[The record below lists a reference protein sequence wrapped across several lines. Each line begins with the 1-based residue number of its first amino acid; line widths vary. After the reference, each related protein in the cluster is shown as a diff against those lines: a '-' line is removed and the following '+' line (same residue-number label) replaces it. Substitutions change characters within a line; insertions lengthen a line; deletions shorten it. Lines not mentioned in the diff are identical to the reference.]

1 MRRLLRN
8 AMTLSA
14 FTVGM
19 TCACMA
25 QSATTQPVQSASVDP
40 PASPATATPAAGT
53 DATHPASNAAQP
65 ELQPTVAQ
73 ELDALKSRID
83 QLENE
88 VKEEKARALA
98 DSSDTAAMKAAE
110 KELVAG
116 DGSAMSKP
124 GVGVSPSL
132 QAAAPAAPAEPAAP
146 EIGAQTTTK
155 GEPFPGDWTWL
166 NSNGHAVDSPMSTKY
181 FTPEFRADANYIL
194 DYNHPSDDTM
204 GGATESFRSDEWQLE
219 QISIMWFV

>member
-1 MRRLLRN
+1 MDSANYGAIEHSFLLGAPACQAPGMALTQMMGLKIRFSTAIREVEMRRLLRN

-40 PASPATATPAAGT
+40 PASPATGSPAAGT

-65 ELQPTVAQ
+65 EIQPTVTQ
-73 ELDALKSRID
+73 EIDALKSRID

-88 VKEEKARALA
+88 GKEEKARALA

-110 KELVAG
+110 KDLVAG
-116 DGSAMSKP
+116 DGSAMLNAAKP
-124 GVGVSPSL
+124 GVGMSPSL
-132 QAAAPAAPAEPAAP
+132 QAAALAAPAPP
-146 EIGAQTTTK
+146 PPPQIRAQ
-155 GEPFPGDWTWL
+155 PRP
-166 NSNGHAVDSPMSTKY
+166 
-181 FTPEFRADANYIL
+181 
-194 DYNHPSDDTM
+194 
-204 GGATESFRSDEWQLE
+204 
-219 QISIMWFV
+219 